1 MMPSRGVESYLR
13 SSAVALAH
21 SSMRPRGHAPP
32 PSSSVLLLSTNRRAA
47 SQSPSRAGASASGAP
62 HCPLSSGCAGSQTS
76 RAKAGAPTPAALEA
90 RAVCRSERRWPAVL
104 SAYFVRVSFAG
115 PQTSWRDVRTRR
127 AVRGSQ
133 PGTLSMRTP
142 TRGMLAA
149 DVAGNLVAVAGEGVY
164 TTPRAGA

>member
-47 SQSPSRAGASASGAP
+47 SQSPSRAGASASGARR
-62 HCPLSSGCAGSQTS
+62 CPLSSGCAGSQTS

-115 PQTSWRDVRTRR
+115 PQTSWRDVQTKR

-133 PGTLSMRTP
+133 PGTPSMRTP